1 MEIKVMLWLTN
12 RAILFSIENE
22 SRSLGLI
29 KSLVDRRYSYGASNL
44 LLQVSAVIGPSKFC
58 RIAGQEKKIRGIE
71 RQKPS
76 KEGPAAR
83 NV

>member
-1 MEIKVMLWLTN
+1 MKTKIMLWLTN

-29 KSLVDRRYSYGASNL
+29 RSLVDRRYSYGVSNL
-44 LLQVSAVIGPSKFC
+44 LLQVSAVIGPSKFGRFC
-58 RIAGQEKKIRGIE
+58 GPRKKNSGHRPP
-71 RQKPS
+71 KPS
-76 KEGPAAR
+76 